1 MRKRAAFVLQK
12 KMERTEFYE
21 QNSIADILRPEL
33 DSEKILKGEKL
44 ILNSLNLEE
53 SGHCLASF
61 DGFH

>member
-1 MRKRAAFVLQK
+1 
-12 KMERTEFYE
+12 MERTEFYE